1 MMMDQGVIGFF
12 YFFFSILF
20 RRRDSDSQGK
30 MFSIFDQLLGGF
42 KKANITDFQIFD
54 QELMKI
60 RTIGLR
66 REKNMGGVD
75 VFFFGSETY
84 GV

>member
-1 MMMDQGVIGFF
+1 
-12 YFFFSILF
+12 
-20 RRRDSDSQGK
+20 
-30 MFSIFDQLLGGF
+30 
-42 KKANITDFQIFD
+42 
-54 QELMKI
+54 MKI

-75 VFFFGSETY
+75 VFFFGSEIY